1 MCLGIPSKI
10 IRIEDT
16 RATIDVYGAQRDI
29 SLMLLEDQVKIG
41 DYVLVH
47 AGFAI
52 QKLQEDDAKETLK
65 LFDEYL
71 EGLPEIVITDDQHLA
86 PEKKP
91 AKKQRKKPVKAAH

>member
-10 IRIEDT
+10 IQIDNS
-16 RATIDVYGAQRDI
+16 RATIDVYGARREI
-29 SLMLLEDQVKIG
+29 STLLIEEPLQIG

-52 QKLQEDDAKETLK
+52 QKLQEDVAKETLK
-65 LFDEYL
+65 LFDQYL
-71 EGLPEIVITDDQHLA
+71 DILNEQETGVPS

-91 AKKQRKKPVKAAH
+91 KKKTRKKVTAS